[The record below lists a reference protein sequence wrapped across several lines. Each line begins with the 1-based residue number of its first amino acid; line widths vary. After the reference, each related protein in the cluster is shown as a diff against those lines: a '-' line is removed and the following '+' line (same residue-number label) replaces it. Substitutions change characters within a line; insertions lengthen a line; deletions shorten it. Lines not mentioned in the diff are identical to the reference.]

1 MKWAQGQRPVDKTE
15 QHCHGLDK
23 CAMNYLFN
31 IFNLGP
37 LKLNCRQKFNFY
49 NFYIHSDF
57 NGGSNILTN
66 RQSDEI

>member
-23 CAMNYLFN
+23 CMTNYLFN
-31 IFNLGP
+31 MVHLEP
-37 LKLNCRQKFNFY
+37 LKPNWRQKFNFY

-66 RQSDEI
+66 RQSNEI